1 MLLCDGQS
9 MLVAGVAF
17 LVIVKRAVFVTNVLV
32 ELLPIGSTSQLLA
45 WIGTGDDTAV
55 AREVNNFSIATTF
68 RHGKALYGPGAVAT
82 LGSLARVEIG

>member
-17 LVIVKRAVFVTNVLV
+17 LVIVKLAVYVTDVLV
-32 ELLPIGSTSQLLA
+32 ELLPLGSSSQLLA

-55 AREVNNFSIATTF
+55 TREVNNFSIATAF
-68 RHGKALYGPGAVAT
+68 RHGQALYGPGAVAT
-82 LGSLARVEIG
+82 LGPLARVEIC